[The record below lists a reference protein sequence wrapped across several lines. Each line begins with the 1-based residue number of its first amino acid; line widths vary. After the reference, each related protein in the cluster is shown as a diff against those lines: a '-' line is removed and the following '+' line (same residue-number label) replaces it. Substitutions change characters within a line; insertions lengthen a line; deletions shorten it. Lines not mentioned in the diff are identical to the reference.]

1 MEMVPKVLSIAGSDP
16 DCGAGIQADLKT
28 LTALGVYGMTVITS
42 VTAQNTVELTAIHDV
57 PVDVIKA
64 QIEALFRDIGVDVVK
79 TGMLHTK
86 EIIEVVAEEIRKHNL
101 PAVVDP
107 VMMSKSGAHLL
118 ERDAKNTLIETLF
131 NLATV
136 VTPNAMEAEVISD
149 KKIEVIEDAKEA
161 AKKIAKFGPKAVVI
175 KGGHAFSD
183 EKAFDLLYLDG
194 DFTIFEAKR
203 VKTKS
208 THGAGCTFASAVAAE
223 LAKGKSIKDAVGIAK
238 DFTTIALRSGFSIG
252 HGFGPVN
259 PIAHLYNEAEKYHVI
274 NNLKEA
280 LEILESHPEFSSL
293 IPESQTNVAM
303 ALPLADDIVDIA
315 AIPGRIVKVG
325 KKIKASS
332 CPEFGASSHIARMI
346 LTIMR
351 FNNKI
356 RSGLNIKYSEETLE
370 VCKGLGLKVSYYDRM
385 EESSK
390 IKKVEGM
397 SMSWGA
403 EQAIKRIGTVPDV
416 IYHKGD
422 WGKEPMIVLLGKT
435 AVEVAGTAI
444 KLSNLRSKSGKK

>member
-1 MEMVPKVLSIAGSDP
+1 MVPKVLSIAGSDP
-16 DCGAGIQADLKT
+16 DGGAGIQADLKT
-28 LTALGVYGMTVITS
+28 FTALGVYGMTVITS

-64 QIEALFRDIGVDVVK
+64 QIEALFGDIGVDVVK

-86 EIIEVVAEEIRKHNL
+86 EIIEVVAEEMRRHDL

-107 VMMSKSGAHLL
+107 VMISKSGAHLL
-118 ERDAKNTLIETLF
+118 EKDAKNTLIETLF
-131 NLATV
+131 PLATV
-136 VTPNAMEAEVISD
+136 VTPNAMEAETISD
-149 KKIEVIEDAKEA
+149 MKIEVMEDAKEA
-161 AKKIAKFGPKAVVI
+161 AKKIAEFGPKAVVI

-194 DFTIFEAKR
+194 DFKIFEAKR
-203 VKTKS
+203 VKTKT
-208 THGAGCTFASAVAAE
+208 THGAGCTFASAMAAE
-223 LAKGKSIKDAVGIAK
+223 LAKGKSIKDAVRIAK
-238 DFTTIALRSGFSIG
+238 EFTTMALRSGFSIG

-259 PIAHLYNEAEKYHVI
+259 PMAHLHNEAEKYHVI
-274 NNLKEA
+274 KNLKEA
-280 LEILESHPEFSSL
+280 VAILESHPEFSSL

-303 ALPLADDIVDIA
+303 ALPLADDIIDIA

-325 KKIKASS
+325 KKVKASS
-332 CPEFGASSHIARMI
+332 CPEFGASSHVARTI
-346 LTIMR
+346 LTVMKYDG
-351 FNNKI
+351 KI
-356 RSGLNIKYSEETLE
+356 RSGLNIKYSEETVE
-370 VCKGLGLKVSYYDRM
+370 VCKGLGLRVSFYDRGN
-385 EESSK
+385 EPPE

-403 EQAIKRIGTVPDV
+403 EQAVKRIGTVPDL

-435 AVEVAGTAI
+435 AVEVAGMAVKI
-444 KLSNLRSKSGKK
+444 SDLRSRSGKK